1 MQSFETFEQVHNKL
15 NTKPLTQCLFAQIV
29 KMCFYQW
36 GGLFITNGTIPME
49 WIEEKPEKVYEFLEK
64 QRPYVPPGESDE

>member
-1 MQSFETFEQVHNKL
+1 
-15 NTKPLTQCLFAQIV
+15 
-29 KMCFYQW
+29 MCIYLQ

-64 QRPYVPPGESDE
+64 QRPYVPPGESEKQARFNSSKIFEEKI